1 MAGLA
6 TEAHKRHLFHFADQD
21 VHAMPISPL
30 ARFQARPLRW
40 IAVAA
45 IIIGLPV
52 GCSVLEHKER
62 ELVFRIE
69 PGTASWYSGLPDDV
83 QEIELSTPAFGTS
96 QNIHAWWW
104 PAADKHAPA
113 VLYLHGS
120 RWNLTGQLFRIQQL
134 KAQGFSVLA
143 IDYRG
148 FGQSVGQLPSE
159 KTVYEDAR
167 IAWERLKQLQPDP
180 QRRLIYG
187 HSLGGAVAVDLAAEL
202 GQDAE
207 NDPAQLQARGLI
219 IESTFT
225 NLADVATALANTSLP
240 VRWLLSQK
248 FDSLDKIADIHMPVL
263 IVHGTND
270 RYVPS
275 RFSEQLFEAAREP
288 KKLLLIPG
296 GTHNNSMQLG
306 QPAYGRAIQAL
317 LKAPASL
324 SQVSTHDQ
332 ARQNAG

>member
-1 MAGLA
+1 
-6 TEAHKRHLFHFADQD
+6 
-21 VHAMPISPL
+21 MPISPV
-30 ARFQARPLRW
+30 ARFRARPFRW
-40 IAVAA
+40 ICVAA
-45 IIIGLPV
+45 ILLGLPV

-69 PGTASWYSGLPDDV
+69 PGTASWYSGLPADV
-83 QEIELSTPAFGTS
+83 QEIELSTPAFGTA

-104 PAADKHAPA
+104 PASDKNAPA

-134 KAQGFSVLA
+134 KAQGFSILA

-148 FGQSVGQLPSE
+148 FGQSMGQLPSE
-159 KTVYEDAR
+159 KSVYEDAR
-167 IAWERLKQLQPDP
+167 IAWARLKQLQPDP

-202 GQDAE
+202 GQNTEKDQT
-207 NDPAQLQARGLI
+207 PIQARGLI

-263 IVHGTND
+263 IVHGTDD

-275 RFSEQLFEAAREP
+275 RFSEQLFDAAREP
-288 KKLLLIPG
+288 KRLLLVPG

-306 QPAYGRAIQAL
+306 QPAYGQAIQTL
-317 LKAPASL
+317 LRTPASL
-324 SQVSTHDQ
+324 PQVSRNGQ
-332 ARQNAG
+332 ARQDAG